1 MSDEVLKLDIKV
13 DKKTLNR
20 FLLRNNFLR
29 LGGVIG
35 LFISAAAIVIL
46 IVLWSALSAPQRVI
60 LFFLALMFTVIQP
73 LSLLMKGWNQLK
85 SGTFREPFH
94 YEFSAAGMRVENMAG
109 SVDVK
114 WPDIRKAVVTK
125 DAIYLYMNALSA
137 FILPRAACKESY
149 ARLTGMIE
157 EYRK

>member
-1 MSDEVLKLDIKV
+1 MSDEVLELDIKL

-29 LGGVIG
+29 VGGVIG
-35 LFISAAAIVIL
+35 LFISAAAIVLL
-46 IVLWSALSAPQRVI
+46 IVFWSALSTPQRVI
-60 LFFLALMFTVIQP
+60 LFFLGLMFTVIQP

-94 YEFSAAGMRVENMAG
+94 YKFSAAGMMVENMAG
-109 SVDVK
+109 SVEVK
-114 WPDIRKAVVTK
+114 WADIRKAIVTK

-149 ARLTGMIE
+149 VKLAGMIE

>member
-1 MSDEVLKLDIKV
+1 MSEEVLELDIKV

-29 LGGVIG
+29 LGGIIG
-35 LFISAAAIVIL
+35 LFISVAAIVLL
-46 IVLWSALSAPQRVI
+46 IVLWSALSTPQRVVLI
-60 LFFLALMFTVIQP
+60 FLGLMFTVIQP

-94 YEFSAAGMRVENMAG
+94 YEFSAAGMKVENMAG
-109 SVDVK
+109 AVDVK
-114 WPDIRKAVVTK
+114 WSDIRKAVIGK

-137 FILPRAACKESY
+137 FILPRAACGESY
-149 ARLTGMIE
+149 AKVAGMVE